1 MNENVKNLLENQTWF
16 VATCDEEPNV
26 VPIGFK
32 TVLEDGRLAM
42 GDVFMNMTCKNV
54 IKNGK
59 IAISVCDFVTAES
72 YQIKG
77 TAIYVTEGKEVDL
90 FQTMAEATFKGNA
103 NVKGAILINPE
114 KVIISTPGPDNN
126 KLI

>member
-1 MNENVKNLLENQTWF
+1 MNENVKKLLENQTWF
-16 VATCDEEPNV
+16 VATCGQEPNV

-32 TVLEDGRLAM
+32 AVLKDGKLAM
-42 GDVFMNMTCKNV
+42 GDVFMNMTCENV

-59 IAISVCDFVTAES
+59 IAISVCDFATAEA

-77 TAIYVTEGKEVDL
+77 TAIYVTKGKEVDL
-90 FQTMAEATFKGNA
+90 FQAMAEATFKGAA
-103 NVKGAILINPE
+103 NVKGAIIVNPE
-114 KVIISTPGPDNN
+114 KIIVSAPGPDNN